1 MDKLDSETVLA
12 NYDKAG
18 MLGILDGFP
27 RQCQEAI
34 KLGNNFDLRL
44 PYGIKQV
51 VICGMGGSAMAGEV
65 ARRFSQLPL
74 FVNRSHDLPPFTDG
88 HTLLIAVSY
97 SGNTT
102 ETISALKSG
111 IEKGVFAV
119 CLSSG
124 GEIGRIANAHG
135 LPLLKIPAGY
145 QPRAA
150 LGYLA
155 ISLVTTLIEAQI
167 LTDIGRR
174 EALFSELDKVRTQ
187 CTHAVGATTNPAKN
201 LARHLFGKF
210 PLVYGTVNNTDLVA
224 MRWKTQI
231 NENAK
236 QPAFWNAFPELNH
249 NEILSMVKKEY
260 AHRLFVILLEN
271 HYDKRA
277 NLLRMHIMQSL
288 LKDHSVGFRRVTT
301 SGETELVQLIS
312 QIYFGDYVSFYLALL
327 NQVDPTPV
335 TLIEEFKKELLLRQS
350 TSIRHTRQ

>member
-1 MDKLDSETVLA
+1 MDKLDNKTVLA

-18 MLGILDGFP
+18 MLRILDGFP
-27 RQCQEAI
+27 GQCQEAI
-34 KLGNNFDLRL
+34 KLGNNFDPHL

-65 ARRFSQLPL
+65 ARHFSQIPL
-74 FVNRSHDLPPFTDG
+74 FVNRSYDLPPFTDR

-97 SGNTT
+97 SGNTA
-102 ETISALKSG
+102 ETISALQSG
-111 IEKGVFAV
+111 IEKGAFAF

-124 GEIGRIANAHG
+124 GEIGRIANTHG
-135 LPLLKIPAGY
+135 LPLLKIPTGY

-155 ISLVTTLIEAQI
+155 ISLVTTLIKAQI
-167 LTDIGRR
+167 LKDIGRR
-174 EALFSELDKVRTQ
+174 EALFSELSRVRTQ
-187 CTHAVGATTNPAKN
+187 CAHTVGATTNPAKE

-210 PLVYGTVNNTDLVA
+210 PLIYGTVDNTDLVA

-249 NEILSMVKKEY
+249 NEILSMVKGEY
-260 AHRLFVILLEN
+260 AHSLFVILLEN
-271 HYDKRA
+271 HYDKQE
-277 NLLRMHIMQSL
+277 NLLRMQIMQSL
-288 LKDHSVGFRRVTT
+288 FKDHSVGFRKVTA
-301 SGETELVQLIS
+301 SGETELAQLIS

-327 NQVDPTPV
+327 NEVDPTPV
-335 TLIEEFKKELLLRQS
+335 ALIEEFKKELLTRQS
-350 TSIRHTRQ
+350 SSIRHT